1 MGKREKCHQT
11 LCYSELFAAIGMNQ
25 ISIVFICFE
34 NKLQVNLYYNGEWT
48 NSVTVD
54 LTPEECL
61 VKYDIADVLC
71 PKVNF
76 PSKCALYTSWGT
88 KVTSCADL
96 SQGENIFMVHEGRV
110 FMIPTKGVGDRREVH
125 HVSSPI
131 PYSRIVLETLSETPR
146 IFKLENFI
154 TEDEAQRLLINA
166 RDHSDDPNMVVLPH
180 AQLSSEDRPVH
191 TGNLYYDQFS
201 EIALLLKRRAFDL
214 LGIHPVDDSLVEG
227 FQVTNFDTLIIY

>member
-1 MGKREKCHQT
+1 
-11 LCYSELFAAIGMNQ
+11 LQ
-25 ISIVFICFE
+25 I
-34 NKLQVNLYYNGEWT
+34 NLYYNGEWT
-48 NSVTVD
+48 NGVSVE

-61 VKYDIADVLC
+61 VKHDIADVLC
-71 PKVNF
+71 PKVSF

-96 SQGENIFMVHEGRV
+96 SHGENIFMVHEGRV

-146 IFKLENFI
+146 ILKLENFI
-154 TEDEAQRLLINA
+154 TEDEAQRLLTNA

-180 AQLSSEDRPVH
+180 AQLPLEDRPFH
-191 TGNLYYDQFS
+191 TGSVYYDQFS
-201 EIALLLKRRAFDL
+201 EVALLLKRRAFDL

-227 FQVTNFDTLIIY
+227 FQVNFC